1 MIELLFEADKRGR
14 VWLVVIEEYAV
25 GGFLSVSIS
34 SCFYVR
40 TDYESFRLLRLIFF
54 NSPTFSVSL
63 SSEWYFSVV
72 KKFLMFG
79 GNMKESLSIYLISRF
94 NFILIFFKHQ
104 WSFFDRNE
112 SKFET

>member
-14 VWLVVIEEYAV
+14 VRLVVIEEYAV

-34 SCFYVR
+34 SCFYVG

-79 GNMKESLSIYLISRF
+79 ANVKESLSMYLTSRF
-94 NFILIFFKHQ
+94 NFILIFLEHQ
-104 WSFFDRNE
+104 CSFLDWDE

>member
-72 KKFLMFG
+72 KKFLMFE
-79 GNMKESLSIYLISRF
+79 GNMKESLWISRF